1 MTVAMARQR
10 AALPNAPK
18 AGKES
23 YFPSWTTS
31 WAGAKAALG
40 ADSTNATRLQILFW
54 RMTKRYKSSVTQVK
68 NKM

>member
-1 MTVAMARQR
+1 MARQR
-10 AALPNAPK
+10 AAPPNAPE

-23 YFPSWTTS
+23 YFPSRTTS

-40 ADSTNATRLQILFW
+40 ADSTNAARLRMLFW
-54 RMTKRYKSSVTQVK
+54 RVTKRYKTSGTLVK